1 MWMDWF
7 HGVTFF
13 EQTPFA
19 TNFLR
24 ALELKISPA
33 SCSRQID
40 CIEFQIRF
48 TSQISQ
54 VLEDVV
60 TICYNVVIALC
71 CYTLNKELKPHKMH
85 KIAPWSGSRRACDRS
100 ERMCALHAHHSPAS
114 RWKKKP
120 SQTFAHEVDAC
131 KAERVRKASPLLW
144 NCSTSGPFCPVTSS
158 DTSDMSLLQ
167 LLRLGYRACPIL
179 PQLIS
184 FSDRTFCQTMS

>member
-114 RWKKKP
+114 RWKKTRRKR
-120 SQTFAHEVDAC
+120 SHMKLMLARQKES
-131 KAERVRKASPLLW
+131 ERQVRFCGTVQPLV
-144 NCSTSGPFCPVTSS
+144 PFVQWHPVTLQTCPSCSS
-158 DTSDMSLLQ
+158 
-167 LLRLGYRACPIL
+167 
-179 PQLIS
+179 
-184 FSDRTFCQTMS
+184 